1 MKKALQILREA
12 AKYCHDRVPT
22 IENIQKGVKLAN
34 EPCTK
39 YTQGPDGYW
48 TLTFADETFGE
59 LEIVS
64 TEPSKIAEEIKS
76 YMRLVRSLAPNK
88 LVTRYR

>member
-48 TLTFADETFGE
+48 TLTFADTSLGE
-59 LEIVS
+59 IEVISLN
-64 TEPSKIAEEIKS
+64 PEEIAKEIMS
-76 YMRLVRSLAPNK
+76 YTKLARLMRR
-88 LVTRYR
+88 